1 MAVEL
6 KKRKISREAY
16 HVMID
21 AGIFGPEDKIELLNG
36 EIIDMSPVGNPHI
49 GTINWLSQLFI
60 QKLAGKAIV
69 SIQNPINLSEFS
81 EPEPDLVVCKYRDD
95 FYKHERIKAQ
105 DILLLIEVS
114 DTTLEKDREVK
125 FPLYAEAGIEC
136 CWIVNLTSK
145 QLEVY
150 TYPEKGKYQNSQV
163 YAEGEIVALEN
174 FGLEFSL
181 SDLFG

>member
-49 GTINWLSQLFI
+49 GTINWLGQLFI
-60 QKLAGKAIV
+60 QKLVGKAIV

-81 EPEPDLVVCKYRDD
+81 EPEPDLVVCKYRED
-95 FYKHERIKAQ
+95 FYKTERIKAQ

-125 FPLYAEAGIEC
+125 LPLYAEAGIEC
-136 CWIVNLTSK
+136 VWIVNLADR

-150 TYPEKGKYQNSQV
+150 TYPEEGKYLNCKI
-163 YAEGEIVALEN
+163 YAEEEVLALEN
-174 FGLEFSL
+174 FELELQL
-181 SDLFG
+181 SELFG